1 MKPLR
6 RCMFRFTVL
15 TYRPIENGIAMTR
28 YSDPMVCADSTL
40 KIEITNLHSGEA
52 KYWAIAA
59 RVESTK
65 PVLLLNPRSHVRF
78 REQPAAVWR
87 AARPFVLRSHH
98 VPRLRTP
105 SRSL

>member
-1 MKPLR
+1 
-6 RCMFRFTVL
+6 
-15 TYRPIENGIAMTR
+15 MTR
-28 YSDPMVCADSTL
+28 YNDPMVCADSTL

-65 PVLLLNPRSHVRF
+65 FVLLSNPRSHVRF
-78 REQPAAVWR
+78 REQPAALWR

-98 VPRLRTP
+98 LPWLRTCSP
-105 SRSL
+105 SV